1 MLPKIIDNERKQLGD
16 TLRELSKTHE
26 HLSIATGYW
35 DLPGTQILFDEIKPM
50 N

>member
-1 MLPKIIDNERKQLGD
+1 MSVNNLGD

-35 DLPGTQILFDEIKPM
+35 DLPGTLANFV
-50 N
+50 